1 MLEER
6 RHWPHQG
13 SEASGA
19 PIDRLILLKP
29 LATALKQALA
39 LALLELQF
47 VAQQALGEG
56 VWGNDQQVINP
67 EAVGWEGLAIRL
79 RP

>member
-1 MLEER
+1 LE
-6 RHWPHQG
+6 
-13 SEASGA
+13 
-19 PIDRLILLKP
+19 
-29 LATALKQALA
+29 QALA

-67 EAVGWEGLAIRL
+67 EAVGGEGLAVRL
-79 RP
+79 RQ